1 MPNAALMDG
10 HGRRITYLRLSVT
23 DRCDFRC
30 VYCMDENMTF
40 LPRNQIMSI
49 SEMESVA
56 RAFVEQGVTRI
67 RLTGGEPL
75 VHPEIGAL
83 VARLKRIPGL
93 ETLTLTTNGARLVRF
108 ARTLK
113 DVGLDRLNISLDSL
127 NPVRFRELTRTGDLG
142 DVLTGIDAARQAG
155 FTRTRLNAVIL
166 KGRNDDEILDLVHF
180 ARQKNLDLAFIEEM
194 PLGQITEH
202 DRALCFM
209 ESAEILA
216 RISSHFPLTPCAENT
231 GGPAR
236 YYRMND
242 STSRIGVISPHS
254 NNFCSSCNRVRVTA
268 SGRLLLC
275 LGNENHVELR
285 PLLNDPGELSRTIT
299 EAIKG
304 KPERHIF
311 SLNNEPGIV
320 RFMNMTGG

>member
-142 DVLTGIDAARQAG
+142 DVLTGIDAARQ
-155 FTRTRLNAVIL
+155 
-166 KGRNDDEILDLVHF
+166 
-180 ARQKNLDLAFIEEM
+180 KNLDLAFIEEM